1 MSVTTVCK
9 DISEL
14 TAAAQKA
21 CRLFLSECER
31 RGLKVRITETYRSQ
45 DRQNY
50 LYEQGRTRPGK
61 VVTWTHNSR
70 HTSRR
75 AWDICQ
81 NVRGQEYVSKAFFKA
96 CGDAAKKYGITWG
109 GLWSTPDTPHFE
121 IPKNWNYT
129 EGADEEMT
137 AEERKKFNRLVEVVE
152 DLTAKIDTLQKQ
164 NRVYHYFDELPEYAF
179 DVIKKLWDRGIYKGS
194 SASDLNLPDT
204 LMRVLVINDRVGL
217 YD

>member
-21 CRLFLSECER
+21 CRLFLTECER

-45 DRQNY
+45 ERQNY

-96 CGDAAKKYGITWG
+96 CGDVAKKYGITWG

-137 AEERKKFNRLVEVVE
+137 AGEKAKMTELENRIAELE
-152 DLTAKIDTLQKQ
+152 K
-164 NRVYHYFDELPEYAF
+164 NREKVYHYFNELPQYAY
-179 DVIKKLWDRGIYKGS
+179 DTVKKLWDRGIYKGV
-194 SASDLNLPDT
+194 SASDLNLPES
-204 LMRVLVINDRVGL
+204 LMRQMVMNDRAGL
-217 YD
+217 YE